1 MRSQEQAGLVLIVED
16 NRNISEMVGEYLE
29 SKGFEV
35 DYASDGLDGYRLAVE
50 NNYDV
55 VVLDLML
62 PRLDGIEVCRRLRN
76 EARKSTPVL
85 MLTARDTLDEKLTG
99 LSSGADDYLT
109 KPFAIQELEARLRA
123 LIRRERRQVGSEVLK
138 VADLVLDPASLRA
151 TRGGSEL
158 QLSPIGLRLL
168 TILMRE
174 SPRVV
179 SRQEIEREIWGNSL
193 PDSDTLRSHLYNLR
207 KVIDKP
213 FDYPLLHTVQSA
225 GYRIADISG
234 QLGGKPRIGFR
245 WTGCGELTC
254 LPRVAI
260 SGSCSCCRLPSSAWW
275 CCCAC

>member
-1 MRSQEQAGLVLIVED
+1 MRILVVEDDAGIANGLRSNLQQRGYAVDVCATLDSAWAALRSEVFDLVLLDLGLPDGDGGHLLQRI
-16 NRNISEMVGEYLE
+16 RQ
-29 SKGFEV
+29 SKT
-35 DYASDGLDGYRLAVE
+35 AKDGLPDAL
-50 NNYDV
+50 
-55 VVLDLML
+55 
-62 PRLDGIEVCRRLRN
+62 
-76 EARKSTPVL
+76 TPVL
-85 MLTARDTLDEKLTG
+85 IMTARDQVADRISG
-99 LSSGADDYLT
+99 LNLGADDYLA
-109 KPFAIQELEARLRA
+109 KPFDLDELEARLRA

-179 SRQEIEREIWGNSL
+179 SRQEIEREIWGNGL

-213 FDYPLLHTVQSA
+213 FDNALLHTVQSA

-234 QLGGKPRIGFR
+234 QIG
-245 WTGCGELTC
+245 
-254 LPRVAI
+254 
-260 SGSCSCCRLPSSAWW
+260 
-275 CCCAC
+275 

>member
-1 MRSQEQAGLVLIVED
+1 MRTNQEPSGLVLIIED

-29 SKGFEV
+29 GKGFEV
-35 DYASDGLDGYRLAVE
+35 DYAGDGLDGYRLAAE
-50 NNYDV
+50 NTYDV
-55 VVLDLML
+55 IILDLML
-62 PRLDGIEVCRRLRN
+62 PRLDGLEVCRRLRE
-76 EARKSTPVL
+76 EARKSTPIL

-109 KPFAIQELEARLRA
+109 KPFAIQELEARLRV

-138 VADLVLDPASLRA
+138 VGDLVLDPTSLRA
-151 TRGGSEL
+151 TRGGTEL
-158 QLSPIGLRLL
+158 LLSPIGLKLL

-213 FDYPLLHTVQSA
+213 FDKQLLHTVQSA
-225 GYRIADISG
+225 GYRIADIE
-234 QLGGKPRIGFR
+234 QP
-245 WTGCGELTC
+245 
-254 LPRVAI
+254 PA
-260 SGSCSCCRLPSSAWW
+260 
-275 CCCAC
+275 

>member
-1 MRSQEQAGLVLIVED
+1 MRAAQDPAGLVLIVED

-29 SKGFEV
+29 GRGFEV
-35 DYASDGLDGYRLAVE
+35 DYAADGLDGV
-50 NNYDV
+50 
-55 VVLDLML
+55 
-62 PRLDGIEVCRRLRN
+62 EVCKRLRE

-99 LSSGADDYLT
+99 LSVGADDYLT

-151 TRGGSEL
+151 TRGGVEL
-158 QLSPIGLRLL
+158 QLSPIGLKLL

-179 SRQEIEREIWGNSL
+179 SRQEIEREIWGNGL

-207 KVIDKP
+207 KTIDKP
-213 FDYPLLHTVQSA
+213 YDKPLLHTVQSA
-225 GYRIADISG
+225 GYRIADIE
-234 QLGGKPRIGFR
+234 QP
-245 WTGCGELTC
+245 
-254 LPRVAI
+254 PA
-260 SGSCSCCRLPSSAWW
+260 
-275 CCCAC
+275 

>member
-1 MRSQEQAGLVLIVED
+1 MRQGKETSGLVLVVED
-16 NRNISEMVGEYLE
+16 NRTLSEMIGEDRAGR
-29 SKGFEV
+29 GFDV
-35 DYASDGLDGYRLAVE
+35 DYAGDGVDGYRLATE

-62 PRLDGIEVCRRLRN
+62 PRMDWIELCRRLRS

-85 MLTARDTLDEKLTG
+85 MLTARDTLDDKLSG
-99 LSSGADDYLT
+99 LSQGADDYLT

-123 LIRRERRQVGSEVLK
+123 LIRRERRQVGSEVLA
-138 VADLVLDPASLRA
+138 VADLALDPASMRV
-151 TRGGSEL
+151 TRGGIEL

-213 FDYPLLHTVQSA
+213 FDRPLLHTVQSA
-225 GYRIADISG
+225 GYRVAD
-234 QLGGKPRIGFR
+234 LGP
-245 WTGCGELTC
+245 
-254 LPRVAI
+254 
-260 SGSCSCCRLPSSAWW
+260 GSSH
-275 CCCAC
+275 